1 MTLSLAF
8 PGVGLMFS
16 YRSTERFLVEW
27 PRGFRYGTRNEEP
40 NKNCQNDRRT
50 GRSMSSTADTAS
62 ADAQAEGGFE
72 SLIGPFV
79 PVLHQLTR
87 LAVLLF
93 MVTTLLFFMLRLAG
107 DPALV
112 LAGNDATPEQL
123 EAIRA
128 QYGLDKPLFIQYLNY
143 MGNLLQGDFGKSLAS
158 GEPAMG
164 KVLTMLPATLLIA
177 GLAMATS
184 ICIAIPLGAWLGF
197 RPERADRR
205 AVSSVIFVFQGVPG
219 FVSALIFIQVFA
231 VNLRWLPSLGMDY
244 GNVKT
249 WILPSCSL
257 AWFLMP
263 SLTRVVAANTAEA
276 MREDYIRTARAGGAP
291 GYSLLWR
298 HALPNA
304 LLGAAALIGTQF
316 AFLVGGAVIT
326 ETIFAWPG
334 IGWLLIESTQTLDFP
349 VVQALAFTIAI
360 LVFSVNALTDLSFQY
375 LDPRLRTKGG

>member
-1 MTLSLAF
+1 M
-8 PGVGLMFS
+8 
-16 YRSTERFLVEW
+16 
-27 PRGFRYGTRNEEP
+27 N
-40 NKNCQNDRRT
+40 
-50 GRSMSSTADTAS
+50 STAKTKS
-62 ADAQAEGGFE
+62 ADVPANQVFN
-72 SLIGPFV
+72 SLIGPAI
-79 PVLHQLTR
+79 PILHQLTR

-128 QYGLDKPLFIQYLNY
+128 QYGLDKPLVIQYLNY
-143 MGNLLQGDFGKSLAS
+143 MGNLIQGDFGKSLAS

-164 KVLTMLPATLLIA
+164 KVLTMLPAPLLIA
-177 GLAMATS
+177 GLAVATS

-197 RPERADRR
+197 KPERYDRR
-205 AVSSVIFVFQGVPG
+205 SISGVVFVCQGVPG

-244 GNVKT
+244 GNFKT
-249 WILPSCSL
+249 WILPSASL

-349 VVQALAFTIAI
+349 VVQALAFCIAI
-360 LVFSVNALTDLSFQY
+360 LVFTVNAITDLSFQY
-375 LDPRLRTKGG
+375 LDPRLRTKGV

>member
-1 MTLSLAF
+1 
-8 PGVGLMFS
+8 
-16 YRSTERFLVEW
+16 
-27 PRGFRYGTRNEEP
+27 
-40 NKNCQNDRRT
+40 
-50 GRSMSSTADTAS
+50 MSSTIDINQEPTKPRFKW
-62 ADAQAEGGFE
+62 D
-72 SLIGPFV
+72 SLLAPLTPI
-79 PVLHQLTR
+79 LQQLTR
-87 LAVLLF
+87 LVVLLF

-143 MGNLLQGDFGKSLAS
+143 MGNLIQGDFGKSLAS
-158 GEPAMG
+158 GEPALG

-177 GLAMATS
+177 SLAMAIS
-184 ICIAIPLGAWLGF
+184 IIIAIPLGAWLGF
-197 RPERADRR
+197 KPERSDRR
-205 AVSSVIFVFQGVPG
+205 TVSGIIFVFQGVPG
-219 FVSALIFIQVFA
+219 FVTALIFIQIFA
-231 VNLRWLPSLGMDY
+231 VNLRWLPSLGMEWGSIIDLSLTE
-244 GNVKT
+244 NIIIPIPIPSKT
-249 WILPSCSL
+249 WILPASSL

-291 GYSLLWR
+291 GYVLLWR

-349 VVQALAFTIAI
+349 VVQALAFCIAI
-360 LVFSVNALTDLSFQY
+360 LVFTVNAITELSFQL
-375 LDPRLRTKGG
+375 LDPRLRTKGV

>member
-1 MTLSLAF
+1 
-8 PGVGLMFS
+8 
-16 YRSTERFLVEW
+16 
-27 PRGFRYGTRNEEP
+27 
-40 NKNCQNDRRT
+40 
-50 GRSMSSTADTAS
+50 MSSTAETAP
-62 ADAQAEGGFE
+62 AGPQAEGRWD

-128 QYGLDKPLFIQYLNY
+128 QYGLDKPLIVQYFNY
-143 MGNLLQGDFGKSLAS
+143 MGNLIQGDFGKSLAS
-158 GEPAMG
+158 GERAMG

-177 GLAMATS
+177 GLAMAAS

-197 RPERADRR
+197 KPERFDRR
-205 AVSSVIFVFQGVPG
+205 GVSGIIFVFQGVPG

-249 WILPSCSL
+249 WILPSASL

-349 VVQALAFTIAI
+349 VVQALAFCIAI
-360 LVFSVNALTDLSFQY
+360 LVFTVNAVTDLSFQY
-375 LDPRLRTKGG
+375 LDPRLRTKGN

>member
-1 MTLSLAF
+1 
-8 PGVGLMFS
+8 
-16 YRSTERFLVEW
+16 
-27 PRGFRYGTRNEEP
+27 
-40 NKNCQNDRRT
+40 
-50 GRSMSSTADTAS
+50 MSSTAEAAPPS
-62 ADAQAEGGFE
+62 AQAESGLDSF
-72 SLIGPFV
+72 IGPFV
-79 PVLHQLTR
+79 PFLQQLTR

-128 QYGLDKPLFIQYLNY
+128 QYGLDKPLIIQYLNY
-143 MGNLLQGDFGKSLAS
+143 MGNLIQGDFGKSLAS

-177 GLAMATS
+177 GLAMAIS

-197 RPERADRR
+197 KPERMDRR
-205 AVSSVIFVFQGVPG
+205 GISGIIFVCQGVPG

-231 VNLRWLPSLGMDY
+231 VNLRWLPSLGMEWGEVIYWAISEDWSLPIFLIPS
-244 GNVKT
+244 KT
-249 WILPSCSL
+249 WILPSASL

-291 GYSLLWR
+291 SRSLLWR

-349 VVQALAFTIAI
+349 VVQALAFCIAI
-360 LVFSVNALTDLSFQY
+360 LVFIVNAITELSFQY
-375 LDPRLRTKGG
+375 LDPRLRTKGS

>member
-1 MTLSLAF
+1 
-8 PGVGLMFS
+8 
-16 YRSTERFLVEW
+16 
-27 PRGFRYGTRNEEP
+27 
-40 NKNCQNDRRT
+40 
-50 GRSMSSTADTAS
+50 MSSTAETAP
-62 ADAQAEGGFE
+62 AGAQAGNRFG
-72 SLIGPFV
+72 SLIGPFI
-79 PVLHQLTR
+79 PVLHQLMR

-112 LAGNDATPEQL
+112 LAGPDATPEQL

-128 QYGLDKPLFIQYLNY
+128 QYGLDQPLAIQYLNY
-143 MGNLLQGDFGKSLAS
+143 MGNLAQGDFGKSLAS

-177 GLAMATS
+177 GLAMAVS
-184 ICIAIPLGAWLGF
+184 ITIAIPLGAWLGF
-197 RPERADRR
+197 RPERVDRR
-205 AVSSVIFVFQGVPG
+205 GVSGIIFVFQGIPG

-249 WILPSCSL
+249 WVLPSCSL

-263 SLTRVVAANTAEA
+263 SLTRVIAANTAEA
-276 MREDYIRTARAGGAP
+276 MREDYIRTAKAGGAP
-291 GYSLLWR
+291 GYALLWR

-316 AFLVGGAVIT
+316 AFLMGGAVIT

-349 VVQALAFTIAI
+349 VVQALAFCIAI
-360 LVFSVNALTDLSFQY
+360 LVFSVNAVTDLSFQY
-375 LDPRLRTKGG
+375 LDPRLRTKGN

>member
-1 MTLSLAF
+1 
-8 PGVGLMFS
+8 
-16 YRSTERFLVEW
+16 
-27 PRGFRYGTRNEEP
+27 
-40 NKNCQNDRRT
+40 
-50 GRSMSSTADTAS
+50 MSSS
-62 ADAQAEGGFE
+62 AESAPVGAPTSSGFD

-87 LAVLLF
+87 LATLLF

-128 QYGLDKPLFIQYLNY
+128 QYGLDKPLFVQYLNY
-143 MGNLLQGDFGKSLAS
+143 MWNLLQLDFGKSLAS
-158 GEPAMG
+158 GEPAME

-177 GLAMATS
+177 GLAMAFS
-184 ICIAIPLGAWLGF
+184 IMVAIPLGAWLGF
-197 RPERADRR
+197 KPERADRR

-219 FVSALIFIQVFA
+219 FVTALVFIQIFA
-231 VNLRWLPSLGMDY
+231 VNLRWLPSLGMEWGMIVDWAITESFSIPIP
-244 GNVKT
+244 VPSKT
-249 WILPSCSL
+249 WILPAASL

-263 SLTRVVAANTAEA
+263 SLTRVVAANTSEA

-291 GYSLLWR
+291 ASTLLWR

-316 AFLVGGAVIT
+316 AFLMGGAVIT

-349 VVQALAFTIAI
+349 VVQALALCIAT
-360 LVFSVNALTDLSFQY
+360 LVFIVNSVTDLSFQY
-375 LDPRLRTKGG
+375 LDPRLRNKGS